1 VDFRRYYGSSG
12 WHAENLFKILD
23 HALSCFF
30 YRLIEKFFSEKAHR
44 FLYSLV
50 SRKIVCGGCGGE
62 KMLKVLMDE
71 QKQKPIFFSFIYA
84 APLVFCLQQDAK
96 TLFLL
101 PSHSTQAFNFLL
113 NGLRLPSSFIF
124 IMSKLYSGCYA
135 NKII

>member
-1 VDFRRYYGSSG
+1 VDFRRYYATSG

-84 APLVFCLQQDAK
+84 APLVFRLQQDAK
-96 TLFLL
+96 HFFAAKPLDTGIQFSVEWFAPSLL
-101 PSHSTQAFNFLL
+101 LH
-113 NGLRLPSSFIF
+113 
-124 IMSKLYSGCYA
+124 LYYEQTIQWMLC
-135 NKII
+135 K